1 MHPSLRMRQYQR
13 QAIVSASPDQLIAKL
28 YDIAVAACRRE
39 DRAKLRAVLV
49 ELIAS
54 LNFEKGGEVAQR
66 LHALYEYCLLECG
79 SGDLTAIAEL
89 LDGLRTAWKQG
100 VLHRKAA

>member
-1 MHPSLRMRQYQR
+1 MRQYQR
-13 QAIVSASPDQLIAKL
+13 QAIVSATPDQLIAKL
-28 YDIAVAACRRE
+28 YDIAVAACRRQ

-49 ELIAS
+49 ELTAS
-54 LNFEKGGEVAQR
+54 LNFEKGGEVARR

-79 SGDLTAIAEL
+79 SGDLSVIAEL
-89 LDGLRTAWKQG
+89 LDGLRAAWKQG